1 MLGAVG
7 GGPSPA
13 PGLGGN
19 KFQLS
24 PGPGG
29 DKSPSWLL
37 LLLSLLL
44 LLFFLL
50 GIFISFNLSRRFFIS
65 NSFPG

>member
-7 GGPSPA
+7 RSPSPA
-13 PGLGGN
+13 LGLGGN

-29 DKSPSWLL
+29 DKFPSSLL

-44 LLFFLL
+44 ILFFLL
-50 GIFISFNLSRRFFIS
+50 GIFMSFNLSRRFFIS